1 MTMLIHVV
9 GRSDLGVGTGR
20 NAGELDLY
28 ALRRAEKL
36 RALVGR
42 LRSSREPAGDG
53 PGPRCPDGRGAV
65 GDAVMSPSPR
75 RPDGRPAPG
84 TEPPTEQTLPEE
96 AVRRVVQ
103 ALLDGVHPDAKTAEQ
118 ADRVEI
124 VRPHEGTPLYKYL
137 KALVQCGRA
146 DIDLLL
152 VATREGRGATK
163 PYLRAVHEC
172 LSEPGVRAGLRDR
185 TGATLRLR
193 EPVLVADLGE
203 LEDLMSQVDHR
214 LTDYCGHV
222 ALAFGSGATAFS
234 LSLAGTVAA
243 AQADEWSLILA
254 GESGPARIE
263 DMSVTGVTAHH
274 PERGWFLG
282 LGLPTC
288 LEDRDNDDVV
298 KAAVQVAR
306 RAAGDRGHPTSHDL
320 GELLLCD
327 LARGDQA
334 AGMAAR
340 AWLVAEYRSRR
351 KQYMRDSG
359 EAPEQVTDQ
368 VRQGNRDR
376 PLGYVLGDLE
386 KERSRGRVLLP
397 HDEWLR
403 TKGWLNDIGK
413 HATHE
418 LGVIGAG
425 TGSRTSPGT
434 EGDQEDLKDQAEA
447 GVDAGTS
454 PDNKTGPDNGTDP
467 GAGPR
472 SGGYP
477 GAAVSPVDRVADLLS
492 SCGIERPDWLSWPGG
507 DIAMVCAQSRPQSDR
522 GTGWT
527 RPSPA
532 EQILHGL
539 PHAEDLAQVRQATGS
554 GGPFTL
560 HLMLLASQDMEDYA
574 QKERQKIRCLTA
586 RPEGHPAGEGSGPDG
601 LAGRG
606 PGTWPSG
613 QDQGSSTAPAASTWC
628 RWSSSQDQGLAAHW
642 EPADVR
648 VTPYGTA
655 FSRYKDG
662 RRQMAAF
669 NGLREGVK
677 DWLDSLD
684 PRPRAVVVYAAG
696 EKQALLAAL
705 RVAQEYGAG
714 HGVPVFLVSGTTR
727 PPASSQS
734 SQGREHLT
742 THQFGLDKDARQVLI
757 EAAHFCL
764 RRLDLLTAARLLRLG
779 SPEAASLADQAQD
792 LARGL
797 AEPAGADDIDVYAP
811 RLLSVMCGV
820 ARMWPSVTKPDA
832 RARLM
837 TIVGELI
844 ADPPRRHACVLQK
857 SNVDNL
863 ESWKRAK
870 AADLLRVVVRVR
882 DNTTVTHGPGDKDP
896 FAVACAITF
905 AGWGRENVPPGDTF
919 EGVDYPEL
927 LERAVAAVRDKHG
940 VEPDDWAQR
949 LADLDEKMGQ
959 LVSASPSGCA
969 PASTSTT
976 PMP

>member
-1 MTMLIHVV
+1 M
-9 GRSDLGVGTGR
+9 
-20 NAGELDLY
+20 
-28 ALRRAEKL
+28 
-36 RALVGR
+36 
-42 LRSSREPAGDG
+42 
-53 PGPRCPDGRGAV
+53 
-65 GDAVMSPSPR
+65 
-75 RPDGRPAPG
+75 
-84 TEPPTEQTLPEE
+84 
-96 AVRRVVQ
+96 VQ
-103 ALLDGVHPDAKTAEQ
+103 ALLDGVHPDAEEQ
-118 ADRVEI
+118 PAQVTI
-124 VRPHEGTPLYKYL
+124 AHPHEGTPLYKYL
-137 KALVQCGRA
+137 KALVQYGRA

-152 VATREGRGATK
+152 VATRKGRGATE

-214 LTDYCGHV
+214 LTAHRGHV

-288 LEDRDNDDVV
+288 LEGRVNDDVV

-306 RAAGDRGHPTSHDL
+306 RAAGGGGCPTSHDL

-351 KQYMRDSG
+351 EQYMRDSG

-376 PLGYVLGDLE
+376 PLGYVLGVLE
-386 KERSRGRVLLP
+386 EERSRGRVLLP

-413 HATHE
+413 RATHE

-425 TGSRTSPGT
+425 TGSMTSPGT
-434 EGDQEDLKDQAEA
+434 EGGQEDLKDQAETGA
-447 GVDAGTS
+447 DAGTS
-454 PDNKTGPDNGTDP
+454 PDYETDPDNGTGPDNGTDL
-467 GAGPR
+467 GAGPQ

-477 GAAVSPVDRVADLLS
+477 GVVVSPVDRVADLLS

-507 DIAMVCAQSRPQSDR
+507 DIAMVCAQSRPQSDH
-522 GTGWT
+522 GTGRT

-539 PHAEDLAQVRQATGS
+539 PHSEDLAQVRQATGS
-554 GGPFTL
+554 DGPFTL

-574 QKERQKIRCLTA
+574 QKERQKIRRLTA
-586 RPEGHPAGEGSGPDG
+586 RLEDHPAGEGAGPDG

-606 PGTWPSG
+606 PGRWP
-613 QDQGSSTAPAASTWC
+613 
-628 RWSSSQDQGLAAHW
+628 SSQDQGLAAHW

-648 VTPYGTA
+648 VIPYGTA
-655 FSRYKDG
+655 FSQYEDASC
-662 RRQMAAF
+662 QMAAF
-669 NGLREGVK
+669 KNLRKGVK
-677 DWLDSLD
+677 DWLGSLA

-705 RVAQEYGAG
+705 RVAQEYGAE

-734 SQGREHLT
+734 LQGSEHLT
-742 THQFGLDKDARQVLI
+742 THQFGLDKDARQVLV

-820 ARMWPSVTKPDA
+820 ARMWPSATKPDA

-844 ADPPRRHACVLQK
+844 ADPPRRHACVLRK
-857 SNVDNL
+857 SDVSKL
-863 ESWKRAK
+863 ESWKRAE
-870 AADLLRVVVRVR
+870 AADLLSVVVRVR
-882 DNTTVTHGPGDKDP
+882 DNTTVTHGSGDKDP

-905 AGWGRENVPPGDTF
+905 AGWGRGNVPPGNTF
-919 EGVDYPEL
+919 EGVDYPRL
-927 LERAVAAVRDKHG
+927 LKCAVAAVRHEHG
-940 VEPDDWAQR
+940 VEPDDWVQR
-949 LADLDEKMGQ
+949 LADLDKKMGQ
-959 LVSASPSGCA
+959 LVSASPPDCA
-969 PASTSTT
+969 ASTSTT

>member
-28 ALRRAEKL
+28 ALRRAEEL
-36 RALVGR
+36 RALAGR
-42 LRSSREPAGDG
+42 LRSSREPAGEG
-53 PGPRCPDGRGAV
+53 
-65 GDAVMSPSPR
+65 PSPR

-522 GTGWT
+522 GTGQI

-539 PHAEDLAQVRQATGS
+539 PHSEDLAQVRQATGS

-586 RPEGHPAGEGSGPDG
+586 RPEGHPTGQGEGAGPDG

-642 EPADVR
+642 KPADVR

-655 FSRYKDG
+655 FSRYEG
-662 RRQMAAF
+662 ASCQMAAF
-669 NGLREGVK
+669 NGLRKGVK
-677 DWLDSLD
+677 DWLSSLD

-696 EKQALLAAL
+696 EKQTLLAAL

-734 SQGREHLT
+734 PQRREHLT

-779 SPEAASLADQAQD
+779 SPEAAPLADQAQD

-811 RLLSVMCGV
+811 RLLSVMCDV

-844 ADPPRRHACVLQK
+844 ADPPRRHACVLRK
-857 SNVDNL
+857 SGVSKLD
-863 ESWKRAK
+863 SWENAE

-882 DNTTVTHGPGDKDP
+882 DSTTVTHGPGDKDP
-896 FAVACAITF
+896 FALACAITF
-905 AGWGRENVPPGDTF
+905 AGWGRENVPPGNTF
-919 EGVDYPEL
+919 EGVDYPKL
-927 LERAVAAVRDKHG
+927 LECAVAAVREEHG

-959 LVSASPSGCA
+959 LVSAFPSGCA

>member
-9 GRSDLGVGTGR
+9 GRSDLGVGTGWR
-20 NAGELDLY
+20 AGKVLRPSELDPY

-36 RALVGR
+36 RALAGR
-42 LRSSREPAGDG
+42 LRSSREPAGEG
-53 PGPRCPDGRGAV
+53 PSPRRPDGRGAV
-65 GDAVMSPSPR
+65 GDAVMSPGSR
-75 RPDGRPAPG
+75 RPDARSAPG
-84 TEPPTEQTLPEE
+84 TEPPAEQALPEE
-96 AVRRVVQ
+96 AVRVVQ
-103 ALLDGVHPDAKTAEQ
+103 ALLDGVYPDAEVVEQ
-118 ADRVEI
+118 AAQVEI
-124 VRPHEGTPLYKYL
+124 AHPYEGTPLYKYL

-152 VATREGRGATK
+152 VATRKGRGATE

-185 TGATLRLR
+185 TGATLRLQ
-193 EPVLVADLGE
+193 EPVLVAGLGE
-203 LEDLMSQVDHR
+203 LEDLMSQVDHH
-214 LTDYCGHV
+214 LTAHRGHV

-288 LEDRDNDDVV
+288 LEGRVDDDVV

-306 RAAGDRGHPTSHDL
+306 RAAGGGGCPTSHDL

-340 AWLVAEYRSRR
+340 AWLVAEYRRR
-351 KQYMRDSG
+351 REQYLRDSG

-376 PLGYVLGDLE
+376 MLGRVLGGLE

-413 HATHE
+413 RATHE

-425 TGSRTSPGT
+425 TGSRTSPCT
-434 EGDQEDLKDQAEA
+434 EGGQEDLKDQAEA

-454 PDNKTGPDNGTDP
+454 PDYETDPDNGTGPDNGTDL
-467 GAGPR
+467 GAGPQ

-477 GAAVSPVDRVADLLS
+477 GVVVSPVDRVADLLS

-507 DIAMVCAQSRPQSDR
+507 DIAMVCAQSRPQSDH
-522 GTGWT
+522 GTGRT

-539 PHAEDLAQVRQATGS
+539 PHSEDLAQVRQATGS
-554 GGPFTL
+554 DGPFTL

-574 QKERQKIRCLTA
+574 QKERQKIRRLTA
-586 RPEGHPAGEGSGPDG
+586 RPEDHPAGEGAGPGG

-606 PGTWPSG
+606 PGRWP
-613 QDQGSSTAPAASTWC
+613 
-628 RWSSSQDQGLAAHW
+628 SSQDQGLAAHW

-648 VTPYGTA
+648 VIPYGTA
-655 FSRYKDG
+655 FSRYEDASC
-662 RRQMAAF
+662 QMTAF
-669 NGLREGVK
+669 KSLREGVK
-677 DWLDSLD
+677 DWRDSLD

-705 RVAQEYGAG
+705 RVAQEYGAE

-734 SQGREHLT
+734 LQGREHLT
-742 THQFGLDKDARQVLI
+742 THQFGLDKDARQVLV

-844 ADPPRRHACVLQK
+844 AGSRGDQARVLQK

-863 ESWKRAK
+863 ESWKRAE
-870 AADLLRVVVRVR
+870 AADLLSVVVRVR
-882 DNTTVTHGPGDKDP
+882 DNTTVTHGSGDKDP

-905 AGWGRENVPPGDTF
+905 AGWGRGNVPPGNTF
-919 EGVDYPEL
+919 EGVDYPRL
-927 LERAVAAVRDKHG
+927 LKCAVAAVRHEHG

-949 LADLDEKMGQ
+949 LADLDKKMGQ
-959 LVSASPSGCA
+959 LVSASPPDCA
-969 PASTSTT
+969 ASTSTT

>member
-1 MTMLIHVV
+1 M
-9 GRSDLGVGTGR
+9 
-20 NAGELDLY
+20 
-28 ALRRAEKL
+28 
-36 RALVGR
+36 
-42 LRSSREPAGDG
+42 
-53 PGPRCPDGRGAV
+53 
-65 GDAVMSPSPR
+65 
-75 RPDGRPAPG
+75 
-84 TEPPTEQTLPEE
+84 
-96 AVRRVVQ
+96 VQ
-103 ALLDGVHPDAKTAEQ
+103 ALLDGVYPDAEVVEQ
-118 ADRVEI
+118 AAQVTI
-124 VRPHEGTPLYKYL
+124 AHPHEGTPLYKYL

-152 VATREGRGATK
+152 VATREGCGATE

-172 LSEPGVRAGLRDR
+172 LSEPGVCAGLRGL

-193 EPVLVADLGE
+193 EPVLVAGLGE

-214 LTDYCGHV
+214 LTAYRGHV

-288 LEDRDNDDVV
+288 LEGRVDDDVV

-306 RAAGDRGHPTSHDL
+306 RAAGGGGCPTSHDL

-340 AWLVAEYRSRR
+340 AWLVAEYRRR
-351 KQYMRDSG
+351 REQYLRDSG

-376 PLGYVLGDLE
+376 MLGRVLGGLE

-413 HATHE
+413 RATHE

-425 TGSRTSPGT
+425 TGSRTSPCT
-434 EGDQEDLKDQAEA
+434 EGGQEDLKDQAEA

-454 PDNKTGPDNGTDP
+454 PDYETDPDNGTGPDNGTDL
-467 GAGPR
+467 GAGPQ

-477 GAAVSPVDRVADLLS
+477 GVVVSPVDRVADLLS

-522 GTGWT
+522 GTGRT

-539 PHAEDLAQVRQATGS
+539 PHSEDLAQVRQATGS
-554 GGPFTL
+554 DGPFTL

-574 QKERQKIRCLTA
+574 QKERQKIRRLTA
-586 RPEGHPAGEGSGPDG
+586 RPEDHPAGEGAGPGG

-606 PGTWPSG
+606 PGRWP
-613 QDQGSSTAPAASTWC
+613 
-628 RWSSSQDQGLAAHW
+628 SSQDQGLAAHW

-648 VTPYGTA
+648 VIPYGTA
-655 FSRYKDG
+655 FSRYEDASC
-662 RRQMAAF
+662 QMTAF
-669 NGLREGVK
+669 KSLREGVK

-705 RVAQEYGAG
+705 RVAQEYGAE

-734 SQGREHLT
+734 LQGREHLT
-742 THQFGLDKDARQVLI
+742 THQFGLDKDARQVLV

-844 ADPPRRHACVLQK
+844 AGSRGDQARVLQK

-863 ESWKRAK
+863 ESWKRAE
-870 AADLLRVVVRVR
+870 AADLLSVVVRVR
-882 DNTTVTHGPGDKDP
+882 DNTTVTHGSGDKDP

-905 AGWGRENVPPGDTF
+905 AGWGRGNVPPGNTF
-919 EGVDYPEL
+919 EGVDYPRL
-927 LERAVAAVRDKHG
+927 LKCAVAAVRHEHG

-949 LADLDEKMGQ
+949 LADLDKKMGQ
-959 LVSASPSGCA
+959 LVSASPPDCA
-969 PASTSTT
+969 ASTSTT

>member
-1 MTMLIHVV
+1 MTMLIHIV

-36 RALVGR
+36 RALAGR
-42 LRSSREPAGDG
+42 LRSSREPAGEG
-53 PGPRCPDGRGAV
+53 
-65 GDAVMSPSPR
+65 PSPR

-734 SQGREHLT
+734 FQGREHLT

-927 LERAVAAVRDKHG
+927 LERAVAAVREEHG

>member
-1 MTMLIHVV
+1 M
-9 GRSDLGVGTGR
+9 
-20 NAGELDLY
+20 
-28 ALRRAEKL
+28 
-36 RALVGR
+36 
-42 LRSSREPAGDG
+42 
-53 PGPRCPDGRGAV
+53 
-65 GDAVMSPSPR
+65 
-75 RPDGRPAPG
+75 
-84 TEPPTEQTLPEE
+84 
-96 AVRRVVQ
+96 
-103 ALLDGVHPDAKTAEQ
+103 
-118 ADRVEI
+118 
-124 VRPHEGTPLYKYL
+124 
-137 KALVQCGRA
+137 
-146 DIDLLL
+146 
-152 VATREGRGATK
+152 
-163 PYLRAVHEC
+163 
-172 LSEPGVRAGLRDR
+172 
-185 TGATLRLR
+185 
-193 EPVLVADLGE
+193 
-203 LEDLMSQVDHR
+203 
-214 LTDYCGHV
+214 
-222 ALAFGSGATAFS
+222 
-234 LSLAGTVAA
+234 
-243 AQADEWSLILA
+243 
-254 GESGPARIE
+254 
-263 DMSVTGVTAHH
+263 
-274 PERGWFLG
+274 
-282 LGLPTC
+282 
-288 LEDRDNDDVV
+288 
-298 KAAVQVAR
+298 
-306 RAAGDRGHPTSHDL
+306 
-320 GELLLCD
+320 
-327 LARGDQA
+327 
-334 AGMAAR
+334 
-340 AWLVAEYRSRR
+340 
-351 KQYMRDSG
+351 
-359 EAPEQVTDQ
+359 
-368 VRQGNRDR
+368 
-376 PLGYVLGDLE
+376 
-386 KERSRGRVLLP
+386 
-397 HDEWLR
+397 
-403 TKGWLNDIGK
+403 
-413 HATHE
+413 
-418 LGVIGAG
+418 
-425 TGSRTSPGT
+425 
-434 EGDQEDLKDQAEA
+434 
-447 GVDAGTS
+447 
-454 PDNKTGPDNGTDP
+454 
-467 GAGPR
+467 
-472 SGGYP
+472 
-477 GAAVSPVDRVADLLS
+477 
-492 SCGIERPDWLSWPGG
+492 
-507 DIAMVCAQSRPQSDR
+507 
-522 GTGWT
+522 
-527 RPSPA
+527 
-532 EQILHGL
+532 
-539 PHAEDLAQVRQATGS
+539 RQATGS

-655 FSRYKDG
+655 FSRYKDASC
-662 RRQMAAF
+662 QMAAF